1 MNDVQFIALLRA
13 KQQQLQQLFQRK
25 LPVMVGA
32 MAKHHFQEN
41 FRLGGFVNNGLQKW
55 VPARRTLQGGAGASD
70 NYSTLLSGRNHLF
83 SSIGYKPGS
92 GSVTIGT
99 SVLYAGIHNFGGATH
114 PTVTAKMR
122 GFAWAMYYKNG
133 GGVKGQEPPQAAQR
147 WKALALTRK
156 QKLNI
161 KIPKRQFIGDSRE
174 LTAAIGTKIQTE
186 IASVLSS

>member
-1 MNDVQFIALLRA
+1 MNDEQFISLLRA

-32 MAKHHFQEN
+32 MAKRHFQEN
-41 FRLGGFVNNGLQKW
+41 FRQGGFVNNGLQKW
-55 VPARRTLQGGAGASD
+55 APAKRTLQGGSSAAD
-70 NYSTLLSGRNHLF
+70 NYGTLLSGRNHLF
-83 SSIGYKPGS
+83 SSIGYKPES

-99 SVLYAGIHNFGGATH
+99 SVPYAGIHNFGGATH

-174 LTAAIGTKIQTE
+174 LTNAIGAKIQTE
-186 IASVLSS
+186 LASVLSS